1 VKVLLSYIRKGVA
14 SVTNDRNWRT
24 EKLNFLLEILKEGTL
39 EAYS

>member
-14 SVTNDRNWRT
+14 SVTNNRSCTT
-24 EKLNFLLEILKEGTL
+24 EILNFLLEISREGTV